1 MMTFATAA
9 NQHHYHK
16 VSGCSQGR
24 KPNYQVK
31 KKTKFLQQKIFL
43 EHWHALHSSKRV
55 EELNCWQSYS
65 RASS

>member
-31 KKTKFLQQKIFL
+31 KKQNFAKENIPGILTRFAQQ
-43 EHWHALHSSKRV
+43 
-55 EELNCWQSYS
+55 
-65 RASS
+65 

>member
-31 KKTKFLQQKIFL
+31 KNKTKFC
-43 EHWHALHSSKRV
+43 KRK
-55 EELNCWQSYS
+55 YS
-65 RASS
+65 WNTDTLCTAVKE